1 LRGSQARAVAG
12 VRPEDCKVTGSNAG
26 KIAGKVYATGLMG
39 DHGASIGVDFAE
51 ASVHV
56 FDKDTRRPH
65 PLI

>member
-1 LRGSQARAVAG
+1 M
-12 VRPEDCKVTGSNAG
+12 RPNSWAITG
-26 KIAGKVYATGLMG
+26 AT
-39 DHGASIGVDFAE
+39 IGVDFAE